1 MAQKSVDQRM
11 TLALNTALENEFV
24 TPLTSVRGSL
34 EILRDFPDL
43 STQERAQFL
52 EMALTGCAR
61 LERGIENLASSV
73 YAEAT
78 DTNAKAVDSDA
89 ADESNPYR
97 ARIHFLPDCDTVDVD
112 FSDFIFR
119 DSHTVNEFYDEL
131 DSLIEQTGHKWYITV
146 NYRMCRIWPDA
157 WVAFAH
163 RGKKVTVS
171 YSLGTVRY
179 IEPDGDDDAGTQADD
194 DMFASREEALARIA
208 EIKAA
213 AAV

>member
-1 MAQKSVDQRM
+1 MAQKSDDQRM
-11 TLALNTALENEFV
+11 TLALNTTLENEFV
-24 TPLTSVRGSL
+24 TPLTSVRGAL

-61 LERGIENLASSV
+61 LERGIEMLASSV

-78 DTNAKAVDSDA
+78 DTRTIPVDSDA

-97 ARIHFLPDCDTVDVD
+97 ARIHFLPDFDTVDVD

-131 DSLIEQTGHKWYITV
+131 DHLIEQSGRKWYIAV

-171 YSLGTVRY
+171 YSLGTFRY
-179 IEPDGDDDAGTQADD
+179 IEPNGDDDAGTQADD

-213 AAV
+213 AVA